1 MKKTYNILSSGK
13 LSRHDNTIL
22 YESSSGEKK
31 FIPIETVDEINI
43 FGEVS
48 LNTKFIDFISRYD
61 IVVHFYN
68 YYGFYVGSLVPRK
81 KNVSGFLVVE
91 QAKRYINI
99 EERLYLA
106 KAFVEGAMH
115 NMARNLSEY
124 NESREERQEIQ
135 KIREQ
140 LYEAMTIEEVMSFEG
155 AARKQ
160 YYKAFGKIIKN
171 FEFKGRVK
179 RPPKDVVNT
188 LISFLNSL
196 MYTAV
201 LSEIYKT
208 QLDPSISYL
217 HEPSEKRYSLSLD
230 ISEIFK
236 PIICDKILFRLTN
249 LSMIKEEDV
258 SMEEDICYLTNSG
271 KKKLLQEFSDKL
283 STTVYHRKL
292 RRNVTYREMIRLE
305 CYKLLR
311 HIIGDEVYKPLKA
324 WW

>member
-1 MKKTYNILSSGK
+1 VKKTYNILSSGK

-160 YYKAFGKIIKN
+160 
-171 FEFKGRVK
+171 
-179 RPPKDVVNT
+179 
-188 LISFLNSL
+188 
-196 MYTAV
+196 
-201 LSEIYKT
+201 
-208 QLDPSISYL
+208 
-217 HEPSEKRYSLSLD
+217 
-230 ISEIFK
+230 
-236 PIICDKILFRLTN
+236 
-249 LSMIKEEDV
+249 
-258 SMEEDICYLTNSG
+258 
-271 KKKLLQEFSDKL
+271 
-283 STTVYHRKL
+283 
-292 RRNVTYREMIRLE
+292 
-305 CYKLLR
+305 
-311 HIIGDEVYKPLKA
+311 
-324 WW
+324 